1 MRRHRSRSRSQG
13 EAGLPNRLM
22 LIDGD
27 GGRGQLAQLI
37 APAVYGT
44 QVSRF
49 LSSSRASA
57 FSPVAPATQYPGTRH
72 LDRAE
77 CLGSKCTIIM

>member
-1 MRRHRSRSRSQG
+1 
-13 EAGLPNRLM
+13 M

-57 FSPVAPATQYPGTRH
+57 FSPVAPATQHPGTRH